1 VTLPSD
7 PPVPLPGASTP
18 GAPGPPGTLA
28 SSAPAAPAPNE
39 VGGQEPPKVLRRLQE
54 SIGQAVIGSESI
66 VRLMTVAL
74 CSDGHVLIEGVPGLA
89 KTYLVRSFATC
100 LNLSF
105 KRIQFTPDMLPSD
118 IMGAIVINPKS
129 QGFEFR
135 PGPIFA
141 NVVLADEIN
150 RAPPKVQSALLE
162 AMQERQVTMEGKAY
176 PMPEP
181 FMVIATQNPI
191 EQEGTYPL
199 PEAELDR
206 FLFRILLTYPTPEEE
221 FRILRSRSDSG
232 DTYPDRGLVS
242 SDLLKTFAERS
253 HAIYVGDEVLQYL
266 TNVVRETRAEPRL
279 LIGASP
285 RSGVQFL
292 RSVKASVLF
301 DGRPYVIPDDV
312 KSLAFAVLNHRVV
325 IHPEVMAQQITTSQV
340 RSEELL
346 GEVISALVARVA
358 PPR

>member
-1 VTLPSD
+1 MGAAG
-7 PPVPLPGASTP
+7 PGSGVGP
-18 GAPGPPGTLA
+18 GD
-28 SSAPAAPAPNE
+28 E
-39 VGGQEPPKVLRRLQE
+39 VGGSDSDPRRVLRRLQE

-66 VRLMTVAL
+66 VRLLTVAL
-74 CSDGHVLIEGVPGLA
+74 CSDGHVLVEGVPGLA

-118 IMGAIVINPKS
+118 IMGSIIINPKS
-129 QGFEFR
+129 QTFEFR

-141 NVVLADEIN
+141 NIVLADEIN

-176 PMPEP
+176 PLPDP
-181 FMVIATQNPI
+181 FMVIATQNPV

-206 FLFRILLTYPTPEEE
+206 FLFRILLTYPTVDEE
-221 FRILRSRSDSG
+221 FRILRSRSDAG
-232 DTYPDRGLVS
+232 DIYPTRGLVS
-242 SDLLKTFAERS
+242 IELLQSFAERS
-253 HAIYVGDEVLQYL
+253 KAIFVADEVLQYL
-266 TNVVRETRAEPRL
+266 TNVVRETRKEPRL

-301 DGRPYVIPDDV
+301 DGRGYVIPDDV

-325 IHPEVMAQQITTSQV
+325 IHPEVMAQQITSTQV
-340 RSEELL
+340 QSEELL
-346 GEVISALVARVA
+346 GEVISALVARVP

>member
-1 VTLPSD
+1 MTPPANRADAPSPSLAPNASD
-7 PPVPLPGASTP
+7 GSESVAPTDAGAR
-18 GAPGPPGTLA
+18 GPP
-28 SSAPAAPAPNE
+28 PAASH
-39 VGGQEPPKVLRRLQE
+39 EPPQVLRRLQE

-74 CSDGHVLIEGVPGLA
+74 CSNGHVLIEGVPGLA

-176 PMPEP
+176 PMPDP

-206 FLFRILLTYPTPEEE
+206 FLFRILLTYPTSEEE
-221 FRILRSRSDSG
+221 FRILRSRSDAG
-232 DTYPDRGLVS
+232 DIYPDRGLVS

-253 HAIYVGDEVLQYL
+253 QAIYVGDEVLQYL
-266 TNVVRETRAEPRL
+266 TGVVRETRAEPRL

-325 IHPEVMAQQITTSQV
+325 IHPEVMAQQITTSQA

-346 GEVISALVARVA
+346 GEVISALVARVP